1 MGADGSKIEMIP
13 IKEVMSEK
21 YVAYFMTAGT
31 KPPQPKVV
39 YCPHSV
45 RETGRETYDYDV
57 AEDEKEQ
64 DLVSA
69 AGPPSPSPPL
79 EAPRKGGAA
88 AWVGEGG
95 EMEEMEEEM
104 FPTVSSR
111 SRGVAWNLA
120 GGRITHSPL
129 QS

>member
-31 KPPQPKVV
+31 KPPQPKVG
-39 YCPHSV
+39 YCPHSA
-45 RETGRETYDYDV
+45 RETYNYDEV
-57 AEDEKEQ
+57 EDEKEQ

-79 EAPRKGGAA
+79 EPPRKGGA
-88 AWVGEGG
+88 
-95 EMEEMEEEM
+95 EEMGVGEEEM

-120 GGRITHSPL
+120 GGRIAHSPL
-129 QS
+129 H